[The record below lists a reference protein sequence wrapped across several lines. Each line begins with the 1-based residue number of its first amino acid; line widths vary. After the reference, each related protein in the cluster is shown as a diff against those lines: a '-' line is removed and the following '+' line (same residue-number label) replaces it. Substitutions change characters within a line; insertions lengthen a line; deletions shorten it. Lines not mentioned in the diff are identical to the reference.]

1 MMNQI
6 HCPNPISTGT
16 MNRMMNNSSMKSNNP
31 NTAFMSFIPYFQKH
45 YFQICISNGI
55 HFEVGNVFP
64 QEY

>member
-1 MMNQI
+1 
-6 HCPNPISTGT
+6 

-31 NTAFMSFIPYFQKH
+31 NTAFMSFIPYFH
-45 YFQICISNGI
+45 RHHFQICISNGI